1 MSENGDTRQLLL
13 VRWIIYLLVALAVI
27 IPYLVN
33 LPLPFEPLEESRKAY
48 DKLDALP
55 SGSHVLI
62 SMDFDPSA
70 EAELRPMAV
79 AVMAHCFQKG
89 LIPVVM
95 THWNTGLT
103 LVDGICKGAARKAA
117 KVSGKDW
124 VLLGFRPGFT
134 NLMVNIGENLKGAF
148 AQDYYGKST
157 QGMAALAGVASL
169 KDIDLIVNIAA
180 GSTVEAWI
188 AYAADRHKIPF
199 VAGTTAVMAP
209 DTYPWLNSGQMAG
222 LLGGLRGA
230 ADYELLVKQPHDATR
245 GMQVQSV
252 THVLI
257 IVLIVAA
264 NIRFLAGRR
273 PARREA

>member
-1 MSENGDTRQLLL
+1 MGEKLDTRRL
-13 VRWIIYLLVALAVI
+13 VFVRRIIYLLVALAVI
-27 IPYLVN
+27 IPYLVK
-33 LPLPFEPLEESRKAY
+33 LPLPFEPLEESRKVY
-48 DKLDALP
+48 DKVDAL
-55 SGSHVLI
+55 SAGAHVLI

-89 LIPVVM
+89 LVPVVM

-103 LVDGICKGAARKAA
+103 LIDGICKEAARKAG
-117 KVSGKDW
+117 KVAGKDW
-124 VLLGFRPGFT
+124 VLLGYRPGFT
-134 NLMVNIGENLKGAF
+134 NLMLNMGENLKGAF

-169 KDIDLIVNIAA
+169 KDIDLLVNIAA

-188 AYAADRHKIPF
+188 AYASDRYKIPF

-230 ADYELLVKQPHDATR
+230 ADYELLVHQPHDATR
-245 GMQVQSV
+245 GMQAQSV

-264 NIRFLAGRR
+264 NVRFLAGRR
-273 PARREA
+273 PAGREA